1 MSGQGRAWRLV
12 TVLAVLAVATVTLQ
26 FAAPVPV
33 AAASNRVVAIKPRA
47 RATTKRTVRRVVR
60 SAPAHAVTSLG
71 QIPGS
76 TASPG
81 PRTVALTFDD
91 GPTPEYTRQILDIL
105 DQYQVKATFF
115 LLGQQVARNPDLARE
130 IVRRGHSIANH
141 TWDHPALNKLSAG
154 RIDSEISRT
163 DTVIQQAT
171 GLRPTCVRPPY
182 GAINQTVISRIN
194 GSFHNA
200 VDWNV
205 DPLDWKK
212 PGAAAIVNRVLSG
225 VRPNSIVLM
234 HDGGGDRSETVAA
247 LPYVISALRSR
258 GYSFSSICAPYD
270 PRSAVVVPTP
280 PAPPVA
286 APTPAPE
293 PTTTTTTTPPTT
305 TPPTTTTTAP

>member
-1 MSGQGRAWRLV
+1 MSRQRRTRRLITGLAMASV
-12 TVLAVLAVATVTLQ
+12 TMFASQLAPFGSSAGASSRAVA
-26 FAAPVPV
+26 AKP
-33 AAASNRVVAIKPRA
+33 KPRA
-47 RATTKRTVRRVVR
+47 KARSKRTVRKIVRV
-60 SAPAHAVTSLG
+60 APAHAITGLS
-71 QIPGS
+71 QIAA
-76 TASPG
+76 ASPG

-105 DQYQVKATFF
+105 DQYQVQATFF

-141 TWDHPALNKLSAG
+141 TWDHPSLNKLSAA
-154 RIDSEISRT
+154 RIDSEISAT
-163 DTVIQQAT
+163 DTIIQQTT

-212 PGAAAIVNRVLSG
+212 PGTAAIINRVLSG

-234 HDGGGDRSETVAA
+234 HDGGGNRSQTVAA
-247 LPYVISALRSR
+247 LPYIITALRDR
-258 GYSFSSICAPYD
+258 GYSFTSICAPYD
-270 PRSAVVVPTP
+270 PTPKVMVPSP
-280 PAPPVA
+280 VAPPVTT
-286 APTPAPE
+286 AP
-293 PTTTTTTTPPTT
+293 PTTTTTTTA
-305 TPPTTTTTAP
+305 TTTTIP